1 MEILTI
7 SFVYLEKG
15 GGFFC
20 FFFCFFKIR
29 AHFVKG
35 MGKEG
40 FIYKSV

>member
-15 GGFFC
+15 GFLGFLV

-35 MGKEG
+35 MGK
-40 FIYKSV
+40 

>member
-15 GGFFC
+15 GFLFFL

-35 MGKEG
+35 MGK
-40 FIYKSV
+40 

>member
-15 GGFFC
+15 GFL

-35 MGKEG
+35 MGK
-40 FIYKSV
+40 

>member
-15 GGFFC
+15 GFLF

-35 MGKEG
+35 MGK
-40 FIYKSV
+40 

>member
-15 GGFFC
+15 C
-20 FFFCFFKIR
+20 FFFLIR
-29 AHFVKG
+29 VHFVKG